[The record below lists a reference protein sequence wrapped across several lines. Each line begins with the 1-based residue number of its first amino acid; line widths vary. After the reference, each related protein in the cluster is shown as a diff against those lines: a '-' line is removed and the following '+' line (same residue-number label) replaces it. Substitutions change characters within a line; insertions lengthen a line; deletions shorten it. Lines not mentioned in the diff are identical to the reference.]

1 MLGNTAFAKV
11 CNSIVLV
18 PLLGY
23 PAVKVFSVL
32 GIDFSA
38 EIVTRE
44 VVRIESSHLLST
56 QKLQEKL
63 SKFSIDQSHLS
74 AVLSYLRCCQG
85 RVFS

>member
-63 SKFSIDQSHLS
+63 KEQLELSGSNSFSRDFL
-74 AVLSYLRCCQG
+74 LDR
-85 RVFS
+85 